1 MVVWPSLS
9 CTSDSST
16 SMSSSAPQ
24 HLAHHFYQCCKLV
37 GNIWAAANLAHCTSA
52 LLCVDSKRSE
62 EKFLYLSKPWVETA
76 QWLKDDLA
84 HNFLFLTAVL
94 AAEWEWVANCSPVC
108 PMSTAYSRLGNNNFS
123 LKTLPSVPILSLEQV
138 TKASQHV
145 TLQSNLQNKDAA
157 GSSWG
162 GFVCYFLSHS
172 SADKRLSHI
181 W

>member
-1 MVVWPSLS
+1 
-9 CTSDSST
+9 
-16 SMSSSAPQ
+16 
-24 HLAHHFYQCCKLV
+24 
-37 GNIWAAANLAHCTSA
+37 
-52 LLCVDSKRSE
+52 
-62 EKFLYLSKPWVETA
+62 
-76 QWLKDDLA
+76 
-84 HNFLFLTAVL
+84 
-94 AAEWEWVANCSPVC
+94 
-108 PMSTAYSRLGNNNFS
+108 MSTAYSRLGNNNFS